1 VTDETREGFYQ
12 DKHGNWLKDRRKAP
26 DRRLTEGPHNHHE
39 ERRQLS
45 RRIDDVIL
53 KRDHRNM
60 IEEALED
67 FAAEHDGHV

>member
-1 VTDETREGFYQ
+1 
-12 DKHGNWLKDRRKAP
+12 
-26 DRRLTEGPHNHHE
+26 
-39 ERRQLS
+39 
-45 RRIDDVIL
+45 VIL